1 MGLARSSSR
10 ARGVAKDAIANGVG
24 PPGVYSETV
33 FRGPGSMP
41 PSGTRMKNPAASLEN
56 DARFADVRSNG
67 PGQMAGLE
75 PYGGLCRIRR
85 LMENI

>member
-1 MGLARSSSR
+1 
-10 ARGVAKDAIANGVG
+10 
-24 PPGVYSETV
+24 
-33 FRGPGSMP
+33 
-41 PSGTRMKNPAASLEN
+41 MKNPAASLEN
-56 DARFADVRSNG
+56 DAHFADVRSNG